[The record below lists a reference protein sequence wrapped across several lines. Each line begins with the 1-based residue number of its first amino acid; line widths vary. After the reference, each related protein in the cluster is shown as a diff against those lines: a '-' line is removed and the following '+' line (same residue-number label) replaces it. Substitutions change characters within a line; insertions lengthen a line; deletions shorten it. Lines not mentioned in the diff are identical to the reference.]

1 VARIEEDAF
10 GRMELPDD
18 ALYGI
23 HTLRCKENMTF
34 SGRALRD
41 YPEYVEALV
50 MVKKAAARVNAQIGV
65 LPDRLAEAIEAACDE
80 ILEGRH
86 REQFIVDAFHGGGGI
101 GANMNVNE
109 VIANLANERL
119 GGARGLYD
127 PVHPNDHVNASQ
139 STSDVCH
146 TAVRIA
152 LLRVSGEFLG
162 SLERLCDT
170 TAQKAE
176 AFMPVMTIAR
186 TCLQDAMAVP
196 AGALFAGYA
205 HGLRRRLEELR
216 RSVSRLH
223 AVNLGGTVIGSGTGA
238 PPEYRERILDVLR
251 EVTGYPLRHRENLY
265 DAAQHPDDLAEVSA
279 GLGLLGAMLIKMAD
293 DLRLL
298 SSGPEAG
305 FGELRLP
312 AVQAGSSFFPGKVN
326 PVVPET
332 LIQCCF
338 QVIGLDRSVRAALEH
353 GELHLNIWDGAAGVN
368 LMDAMRILGKAVRLF
383 TDKCVAGVEV
393 TDRCRELSR
402 SWIPFVVELKEKYGY
417 AKVSRWLK
425 EETRERIRERF
436 REEVEEEWKRRNW
449 NGRPNG

>member
-1 VARIEEDAF
+1 MARIEEDAF
-10 GRMELPDD
+10 GRMELPDE

-23 HTLRCKENMTF
+23 QTLRSAENMSF
-34 SGRALRD
+34 SGRMLRD
-41 YPEYVEALV
+41 YPEYVEALAL
-50 MVKKAAARVNAQIGV
+50 VKKAAARANAEIGV
-65 LPDRLAEAIEAACDE
+65 LPGRLAEAVEAACDE
-80 ILEGRH
+80 ILQGGH

-101 GANMNVNE
+101 GANMNANE

-119 GGARGLYD
+119 GGRRGVYD

-146 TAVRIA
+146 TAVRLA
-152 LLRVSGEFLG
+152 VLKVSEGLLSELG
-162 SLERLCDT
+162 RLCGAL
-170 TAQKAE
+170 AQKAE

-205 HGLRRRLEELR
+205 HGLGRRLEELR

-238 PPEYRERILDVLR
+238 PPAYRERILDRLR
-251 EVTGYPLRHRENLY
+251 EIAGYPLTHRENLY

-279 GLGLLGAMLIKMAD
+279 GLGLISAMLIKMAD

-338 QVIGLDRSVRAALEH
+338 QVIGLERSVRAALEH

-368 LMDAMRILGKAVRLF
+368 LMDAMRMLEKAVRLF
-383 TDKCVAGVEV
+383 TDKCLAGIEL
-393 TDRCRELSR
+393 TERCRELSR
-402 SWIPFVVELKEKYGY
+402 TWIPFVVELKEKYGY
-417 AKVSRWLK
+417 AQVSRWLK
-425 EETRERIRERF
+425 EETREYIRGRF